1 MSVDLVTALIQALP
15 GTCLRGVVFG
25 VRRPAPSP
33 APAPAVPPR
42 R

>member
-1 MSVDLVTALIQALP
+1 MSVDLVTALIQARP

-25 VRRPAPSP
+25 VRRPAP
-33 APAPAVPPR
+33 APAVPPR